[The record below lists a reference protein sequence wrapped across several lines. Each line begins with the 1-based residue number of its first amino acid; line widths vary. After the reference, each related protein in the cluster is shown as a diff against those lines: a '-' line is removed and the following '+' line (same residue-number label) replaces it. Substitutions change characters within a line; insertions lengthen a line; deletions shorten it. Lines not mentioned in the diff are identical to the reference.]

1 MCFVKH
7 LSVDAACEAVQQ
19 MAPYVASG
27 DVIGLGAD
35 STEKNNHPSK
45 FAPVYDLARQVG
57 FPRLT
62 MHSGEE
68 GPASWVR
75 STVFDLGI
83 KRVDHAVHAADD
95 EKLLDDLV
103 KLGGVM
109 FTVCPLSNVRL
120 RVHKS
125 VSESPIPLFL
135 KKGIPFSI
143 NSDDPSY
150 FVRFHSPL
158 PLLFALLTLSSP
170 HRAASSSTTTS
181 PSRTLSPSLPRPGR
195 RSSATVSRV
204 RGAAKSARRSS
215 RRSSHR

>member
-7 LSVDAACEAVQQ
+7 LSVEAACEAVREMVQ
-19 MAPYVASG
+19 YVASG

-45 FAPVYDLARQVG
+45 FAPVYELARQVG
-57 FPRLT
+57 FPKLT

-68 GPASWVR
+68 GPADWVR

-83 KRVDHAVHAADD
+83 RRVDHAVHAADD
-95 EKLLDDLV
+95 DQLLDDLV
-103 KLGGVM
+103 KLDGGVF

-125 VSESPIPLFL
+125 VSESPIPKFL
-135 KKGIPFSI
+135 EAGIPFSI

-150 FVRFHSPL
+150 FGG
-158 PLLFALLTLSSP
+158 TSSP
-170 HRAASSSTTTS
+170 FG
-181 PSRTLSPSLPRPGR
+181 SRSLP
-195 RSSATVSRV
+195 S
-204 RGAAKSARRSS
+204 
-215 RRSSHR
+215 